1 MTNEFPMTN
10 DKCRMEARRAKHHSS
25 FGFRHSL
32 VFRISLFVICP
43 LAILLSADV
52 PADAQTNSTAATF
65 NPALPSSDMGV
76 SLLRVM
82 GALALVLGIF
92 LAGVWLFRNW
102 QRLAVKGGRTPKLNV
117 LEIRSLGGRQSI
129 YVVGYEQERFLL
141 ASSPA
146 GVNFLTHLPSA
157 GNEEASAAETKPPMP
172 FSQALAQVLKGK

>member
-1 MTNEFPMTN
+1 MKNSPIRTA
-10 DKCRMEARRAKHHSS
+10 CLISS
-25 FGFRHSL
+25 FFIFHSA
-32 VFRISLFVICP
+32 FGET
-43 LAILLSADV
+43 
-52 PADAQTNSTAATF
+52 TNTAATSPIT
-65 NPALPSSDMGV
+65 PALPTPDMGV

-102 QRLAVKGGRTPKLNV
+102 QRLAVRRGRAPKLNV

-157 GNEEASAAETKPPMP
+157 GNEETSASEAKPQMP

>member
-1 MTNEFPMTN
+1 MKNSKIKVAGLAFSFLFFDSAFAESTNSAP
-10 DKCRMEARRAKHHSS
+10 ASS
-25 FGFRHSL
+25 F
-32 VFRISLFVICP
+32 
-43 LAILLSADV
+43 
-52 PADAQTNSTAATF
+52 T
-65 NPALPSSDMGV
+65 PALSTSDIGT

-102 QRLAVKGGRTPKLNV
+102 QRLAIQRGRAPKLNV
-117 LEIRSLGGRQSI
+117 LEVRSLGGRQSI

-146 GVNFLTHLPSA
+146 GVNFLTHLPGADS
-157 GNEEASAAETKPPMP
+157 EEANATGIKPNVP

>member
-1 MTNEFPMTN
+1 MKNFPIRTG
-10 DKCRMEARRAKHHSS
+10 CLISS
-25 FGFRHSL
+25 FF
-32 VFRISLFVICP
+32 IIN
-43 LAILLSADV
+43 SAF
-52 PADAQTNSTAATF
+52 AQTTNSAAASSF
-65 NPALPSSDMGV
+65 NPAMPTPDIGV

-92 LAGVWLFRNW
+92 LACVWLFRNW
-102 QRLAVKGGRTPKLNV
+102 QRLAVQRGRAPKLNV

-157 GNEEASAAETKPPMP
+157 GNEGESAMETKPQVS
-172 FSQALAQVLKGK
+172 FAQALKQVLKGK

>member
-1 MTNEFPMTN
+1 MKNLPI
-10 DKCRMEARRAKHHSS
+10 KVASLISS
-25 FGFRHSL
+25 FAFLG
-32 VFRISLFVICP
+32 
-43 LAILLSADV
+43 SAF
-52 PADAQTNSTAATF
+52 AETTNVVAASSFT
-65 NPALPSSDMGV
+65 PALSPPDIGT

-102 QRLAVKGGRTPKLNV
+102 QRLAVQRGRAPKLHV

-129 YVVGYEQERFLL
+129 CVVGYEQERFLL

-146 GVNFLTHLPSA
+146 GVSFLTHLPGTS
-157 GNEEASAAETKPPMP
+157 EAETSGSEAKPQLP

>member
-1 MTNEFPMTN
+1 
-10 DKCRMEARRAKHHSS
+10 
-25 FGFRHSL
+25 
-32 VFRISLFVICP
+32 
-43 LAILLSADV
+43 
-52 PADAQTNSTAATF
+52 
-65 NPALPSSDMGV
+65 
-76 SLLRVM
+76 M

-102 QRLAVKGGRTPKLNV
+102 QRLAVQRGRAPKLNV

-157 GNEEASAAETKPPMP
+157 GNEETSAAETKSQMP

>member
-1 MTNEFPMTN
+1 MRNLKT
-10 DKCRMEARRAKHHSS
+10 KIASLVSS
-25 FGFRHSL
+25 FFILHSA
-32 VFRISLFVICP
+32 FGET
-43 LAILLSADV
+43 
-52 PADAQTNSTAATF
+52 TNSVAATSF
-65 NPALPSSDMGV
+65 NPTLPTPDVGV

-102 QRLAVKGGRTPKLNV
+102 QRLAVRRGREPKLNV
-117 LEIRSLGGRQSI
+117 LEIRSLGGRQAI

-157 GNEEASAAETKPPMP
+157 SNEETSASEMKPQMP
-172 FSQALAQVLKGK
+172 FAQALAQVLKGK

>member
-1 MTNEFPMTN
+1 
-10 DKCRMEARRAKHHSS
+10 MEARRAKRHSS
-25 FGFRHSL
+25 FGLRHSL
-32 VFRISLFVICP
+32 VIRISSFVICP

-52 PADAQTNSTAATF
+52 SADAQTNSTATTF
-65 NPALPSSDMGV
+65 TPALSTPDVGV

-82 GALALVLGIF
+82 GALALVLGVF

-102 QRLAVKGGRTPKLNV
+102 QRLSVRRGRAPKLNV

-146 GVNFLTHLPSA
+146 GVNFLTHLPGA
-157 GNEEASAAETKPPMP
+157 GNDEAGASEAKPQMP
-172 FSQALAQVLKGK
+172 FAQALAQVLKGK

>member
-1 MTNEFPMTN
+1 MLNVE
-10 DKCRMEARRAKHHSS
+10 CW
-25 FGFRHSL
+25 
-32 VFRISLFVICP
+32 LFIF
-43 LAILLSADV
+43 LFTLSA
-52 PADAQTNSTAATF
+52 AAQTTNSTAPSAIS
-65 NPALPSSDMGV
+65 PALPTPDIGI

-82 GALALVLGIF
+82 GALALVLGVF

-102 QRLAVKGGRTPKLNV
+102 QRLAVRRGRAPKLNV

-146 GVNFLTHLPSA
+146 GVNFLTHLPGAS
-157 GNEEASAAETKPPMP
+157 NEETSTPAAKPQMS